1 MYRNAMVPHTNQI
14 SHREWFQSESS
25 HLSPRQISLID
36 SHIAV
41 SDFDHAFN
49 PNALKA
55 SGIKSIVSL
64 YTPFRFDLELA
75 RYDGAYVV
83 DSLVN
88 ESGEIH
94 PEVIQAGIERVVVCE
109 LEESSHN
116 QPEQLKK
123 AVVAL
128 SELAN
133 HHAPVLVHCHAGL
146 CRAPA
151 VAAAYLATRD
161 GVTFKEALKKVSS
174 LRRVGLT
181 APFVSSLVRALNL
194 PLE

>member
-1 MYRNAMVPHTNQI
+1 MVHHANKVP
-14 SHREWFQSESS
+14 HREWFQSESPN
-25 HLSPRQISLID
+25 LSSRHISLID
-36 SHIAV
+36 TRLAV

-55 SGIKSIVSL
+55 SGIKSILSL

-88 ESGEIH
+88 ERGDIH
-94 PEVIQAGIERVVVCE
+94 PELIQAGIERVVVCE
-109 LEESSHN
+109 LEESSAN
-116 QPEQLKK
+116 QVEKLNR
-123 AVVAL
+123 AVTVL
-128 SELAN
+128 SELASD
-133 HHAPVLVHCHAGL
+133 HAPVLVHCHAGL

-161 GVTFKEALKKVSS
+161 GCTFREALHKISS
-174 LRRVGLT
+174 IRRVGLT
-181 APFVSSLVRALNL
+181 APFVSSLVRSVNVAL
-194 PLE
+194 E